1 MDPLSPVE
9 ARVLGCLLEKQ
20 VLTPDAYP
28 LTLNYLVGAC
38 NQKTSREPVME
49 LGEVE
54 VALALVS
61 LRKKN
66 LAVENK
72 MHDSRVL
79 KYSHHILSLGSFS
92 SKEQAALCLL
102 LLRGPQTSGEIRTRS
117 GRLAEFESV
126 ADADSVMLGLTE
138 KSLGDSPGPLVAKL
152 ARRAGEK
159 EPRWCQL
166 MSGPVE
172 SQESAA
178 SPAPQ
183 GLEARVAALEAQIQG
198 LKEAMQK
205 LSEPPA
211 P

>member
-1 MDPLSPVE
+1 MDPLNPTE

-49 LGEVE
+49 LGEAE

-72 MHDSRVL
+72 MHDSRAL
-79 KYSHHILSLGSFS
+79 KYSHNLLSLGSFT

-117 GRLAEFESV
+117 GRLADFESV
-126 ADADSVMLGLTE
+126 ADADAVLQGLTE
-138 KSLGDSPGPLVAKL
+138 KSCGPLVAKL
-152 ARRAGEK
+152 ARRSGEK
-159 EPRWCQL
+159 EYRWCQL
-166 MSGPVE
+166 MSGPAE
-172 SQESAA
+172 SFEAPPEPAKA
-178 SPAPQ
+178 S
-183 GLEARVAALEAQIQG
+183 LEARVAALEAQIQG
-198 LKEAMQK
+198 LKEAIQK
-205 LSEPPA
+205 LSVPPA